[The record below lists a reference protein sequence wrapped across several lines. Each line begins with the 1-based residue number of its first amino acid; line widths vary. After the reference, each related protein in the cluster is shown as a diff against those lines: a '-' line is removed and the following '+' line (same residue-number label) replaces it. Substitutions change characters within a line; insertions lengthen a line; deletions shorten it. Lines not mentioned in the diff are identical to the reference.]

1 MNLHHLRSSRGP
13 FTVYLLAANLEA
25 IYSEFMFTWHK
36 LAALSQ
42 VFEISVLFH
51 CIEYNFTL
59 MHMQCWIIILF
70 QDYYKIL
77 EVDYDATDEKIRLNY
92 RKLALVSI
100 FLFSPPGAFCMGFYT
115 YRFVIICNHLVHW
128 IKDIGWHF
136 LDITVYL

>member
-13 FTVYLLAANLEA
+13 FTVYLMAANLEA
-25 IYSEFMFTWHK
+25 IYSKFMFIWHK

-100 FLFSPPGAFCMGFYT
+100 FLFFSSRSFLHGLLHLP
-115 YRFVIICNHLVHW
+115 VCNHL
-128 IKDIGWHF
+128 
-136 LDITVYL
+136 